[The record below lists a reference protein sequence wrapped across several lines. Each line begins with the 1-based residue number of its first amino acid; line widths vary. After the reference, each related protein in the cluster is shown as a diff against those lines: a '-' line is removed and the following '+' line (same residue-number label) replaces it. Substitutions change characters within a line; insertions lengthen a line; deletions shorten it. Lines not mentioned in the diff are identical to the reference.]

1 MLQVLIFLSRECRT
15 CTIFTRF
22 VFLPK
27 KNNNHHHRCDYT
39 QEKKK
44 KLRDIKSKQINR
56 TRTDNT
62 NNEINNRFK

>member
-27 KNNNHHHRCDYT
+27 KQQPPPPMRLHPR
-39 QEKKK
+39 KKIK
-44 KLRDIKSKQINR
+44 RNQIKTNQSNSHGQHKQRDQ
-56 TRTDNT
+56 
-62 NNEINNRFK
+62 

>member
-44 KLRDIKSKQINR
+44 IKRNQIKTNQSNSHRQHKQRDQ
-56 TRTDNT
+56 
-62 NNEINNRFK
+62 